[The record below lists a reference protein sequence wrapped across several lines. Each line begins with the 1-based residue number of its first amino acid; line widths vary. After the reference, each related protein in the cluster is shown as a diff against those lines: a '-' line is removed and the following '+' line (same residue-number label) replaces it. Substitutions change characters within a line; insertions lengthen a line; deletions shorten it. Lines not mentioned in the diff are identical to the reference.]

1 MANQYLN
8 KTGLSR
14 LVYKIKTLIQDMS
27 KEAYLVWG
35 GKNVAGDVSPVDAA
49 ACDDTN
55 ANRLA
60 FHPADC
66 IDVEY
71 STDGGSTWLDYE
83 ATDVNKTTLVTT
95 SHNFYIGKKSAS
107 KATIKDKLRITLTAK
122 ANQHYWHCQKLLMW
136 ISTSGANDC
145 KVLVETRHI
154 NETSFSQYGEYKL
167 LGWGGWN
174 SIPFSAYFSAQTN
187 TGHVHKIRL
196 TFTAGSVS
204 GDYNSNLSIG
214 KLRMIAPTCYLNAN
228 GELGLN
234 GRIYSLSADKS
245 VTFPNKV
252 TATSFVGAT
261 ATSTSSGLMSAADKK
276 NIDELPTT
284 KISSSA
290 SSKGVKV
297 SLGGTVKSP
306 TISIET
312 TTNGVATNNSGV
324 VSGAE
329 VKNYVDTN
337 AASTATF
344 KSQTSS
350 SNAVNG
356 LVPAPTLA
364 NSQKY
369 LRGDG
374 TWQTPVSVIN
384 NLESTSTTGALSAAQ
399 GKILNEKF
407 GVGVYDL
414 GAFYNYGYSET
425 VPSNGCL
432 IEIGEVASATMV
444 TLQITGFAYYK
455 HKPINSM
462 FVFYDWKNNSGVL
475 EIAQYGGINLGY
487 PVGNLMVYH
496 YDGKV
501 YAWIK
506 QTSDFNTL
514 SFKLYSNKNNLSPIV
529 TNAAMHTNGVTLLT
543 EIEPESPLSASTES
557 SDGLMESTD
566 KKNLNTIKKWYDN
579 IVGVDEDKVINKW
592 DEIVSFLSGIP
603 EGDTLDGLIEA
614 VKTQVGDLKDDIE
627 DGTVIAQESKTL
639 GHETIG
645 STTKPIYLTSG
656 VATPCTYTLG
666 TSVPSDAKFT
676 DNNTTYS
683 FASGT
688 NKFTVTPSGGTAQ
701 EVSVTPSITNN
712 VTYSGTLTSGQVAVL
727 DGTAGK
733 IKASGYTI
741 AKSVPS
747 DAVFTDTHYTA
758 KNIVSNSAGAIETA
772 AASNGDVHI
781 NLVENGTWRSGIN
794 IVGSG
799 ATLVTSDEWGNITI
813 TSEDTNTTYVA
824 MKGAT
829 SSANGEEG
837 LVPKPLYGS
846 ENAFLRGDG
855 TWSNRINE
863 FGHTGTINI
872 GTSFSNATGWFRIA
886 RARYLRSTP
895 SVFRV
900 AIYRN
905 YSYAVPEAYVFD
917 VCTSYH
923 TYDPISITQ
932 VSGQA
937 STIDGNKL
945 IDKIRVT
952 RDTSSNGSIVYFD
965 FHVNLSK
972 TGNQF
977 FWYVIGNAFSYTKS
991 EVVRNPTL
999 SSTTE
1004 SYEFTTVNGFKTNG
1018 DIYEGDSTLSEKY
1031 TTKSDITSGN
1041 VTAAKATTADSA
1053 NAIGGKGLS
1062 DLVQGGGSIKH
1073 IKVVTSLPASP
1084 SNDTLYLIKQ

>member
-1 MANQYLN
+1 MAKDLLD
-8 KTGLSR
+8 KTGL
-14 LVYKIKTLIQDMS
+14 T
-27 KEAYLVWG
+27 YLATKFQEWCESLFV
-35 GKNVAGDVSPVDAA
+35 KK
-49 ACDDTN
+49 DT
-55 ANRLA
+55 
-60 FHPADC
+60 
-66 IDVEY
+66 
-71 STDGGSTWLDYE
+71 
-83 ATDVNKTTLVTT
+83 
-95 SHNFYIGKKSAS
+95 
-107 KATIKDKLRITLTAK
+107 
-122 ANQHYWHCQKLLMW
+122 
-136 ISTSGANDC
+136 
-145 KVLVETRHI
+145 
-154 NETSFSQYGEYKL
+154 EYKDV
-167 LGWGGWN
+167 
-174 SIPFSAYFSAQTN
+174 Y
-187 TGHVHKIRL
+187 
-196 TFTAGSVS
+196 
-204 GDYNSNLSIG
+204 
-214 KLRMIAPTCYLNAN
+214 
-228 GELGLN
+228 
-234 GRIYSLSADKS
+234 
-245 VTFPNKV
+245 
-252 TATSFVGAT
+252 
-261 ATSTSSGLMSAADKK
+261 
-276 NIDELPTT
+276 
-284 KISSSA
+284 A
-290 SSKGVKV
+290 SDRGVKV
-297 SLGGTVKSP
+297 SIDGTIGSP
-306 TISIET
+306 IISVET
-312 TTNGVATNNSGV
+312 TVGEISENNSSV
-324 VSGAE
+324 VSGDM
-329 VKNYVDTN
+329 VKAYVDANKGVNTV
-337 AASTATF
+337 F
-344 KSQTSS
+344 KAQTSS

-356 LVPAPTLA
+356 LVPAPSSENT
-364 NSQKY
+364 QKY

-384 NLESTSTTGALSAAQ
+384 NLSSTSTTGALSAAQ

-425 VPSNGCL
+425 EPSNGCL
-432 IEIGEVASATMV
+432 IEIGKAASATMV

-455 HKPINSM
+455 RKPINSI

-475 EIAQYGGINLGY
+475 EITQHGGINLGY

-514 SFKLYSNKNNLSPIV
+514 SFKLYSNNSNLSPIV
-529 TNAAMHTNGVTLLT
+529 TKSAMHANGVTLLT
-543 EIEPESPLSASTES
+543 EIEPESPLAASTES

-579 IVGVDEDKVINKW
+579 IVGVDEDEVINKW

-656 VATPCTYTLG
+656 VAKPCTYTLG

-683 FASGT
+683 FAGGT

-712 VTYSGTLTSGQVAVL
+712 VTYSGTLTSGQVTVL

-758 KNIVSNSAGAIETA
+758 KNVVSNSANATA
-772 AASNGDVHI
+772 NKSATNGDVHI
-781 NLVENGTWRSGIN
+781 NLVENNTCRSGIK

-799 ATLVTSDEWGNITI
+799 ATTVSSDANGNITI
-813 TSEDTNTTYVA
+813 LSSDTNTTYVS
-824 MKGAT
+824 MTGAT
-829 SSANGEEG
+829 SSANGKGG

-863 FGHTGTINI
+863 FGHTGAINI
-872 GTSFSNATGWFRIA
+872 GTRHSNATGWFRIA
-886 RARYLRSTP
+886 RARYVRSTP

-900 AIYRN
+900 AIFRN

-917 VCTSYH
+917 ICTSYH

-937 STIDGNKL
+937 STVDGNKL

-952 RDTSSNGSIVYFD
+952 RDTSSSDSIVYID

-972 TGNQF
+972 TENQF
-977 FWYVIGNAFSYTKS
+977 YWYVIGNASSYTES
-991 EVVRNPTL
+991 EVVHNPTIT
-999 SSTTE
+999 STTE
-1004 SYEFTTVNGFKTNG
+1004 THEFETVNGFKTNG

-1031 TTKSDITSGN
+1031 ANKSDITSGN
-1041 VTAAKATTADSA
+1041 ITAAKATTADSA
-1053 NAIGGKGLS
+1053 NAIGGKGLN
-1062 DLVQGGGSIKH
+1062 DLVQGGGNIKF
-1073 IKVVTSLPASP
+1073 IKVVTSLPANP